1 MKTLLFGIALLAFT
15 SCSQPHPTPAT
26 APISPM
32 TPITKT
38 EEEWKKTLTPEQCDV
53 LRNRGTERAFTGK
66 FWDSHEKGTYVC
78 AGCGLELFSSD
89 DKFDSGCGW
98 PSYSK
103 PATALTEIEDT
114 SHGMVREEVRCPRCG
129 GHLGHV
135 FDDGPKPTGQRY
147 CINSASLGFKPK
159 P

>member
-1 MKTLLFGIALLAFT
+1 M
-15 SCSQPHPTPAT
+15 
-26 APISPM
+26 
-32 TPITKT
+32 TKT
-38 EEEWKKTLTPEQCDV
+38 DEEWKKILTPEQFEV

-66 FWDSHEKGTYVC
+66 FWDSHDKGSYVC

-103 PATALTEIEDT
+103 PATELTELEDT
-114 SHGMVREEVRCPRCG
+114 SHGMVRQEVRCPRCG